1 MPTTPHFESQQDHQL
16 HRAWQEW
23 KIDHTTPSAA
33 LVGKVLAAQRDNLPV
48 KKIAR
53 VLYKALRKNGYHRR
67 EIVCLT
73 TELIGLL
80 TSELRNEH
88 DKASYY

>member
-1 MPTTPHFESQQDHQL
+1 MPTASQIESQQDYQL
-16 HRAWQEW
+16 HQAWQEW
-23 KIDHTTPSAA
+23 KMHHTATPAS
-33 LVGKVLAAQRDNLPV
+33 LVARLLSEQRGNIPV

-53 VLYKALRKNGYHRR
+53 VLYKALRKSGYNRS

-80 TSELRNEH
+80 TSELRNER
-88 DKASYY
+88 DKTPYY